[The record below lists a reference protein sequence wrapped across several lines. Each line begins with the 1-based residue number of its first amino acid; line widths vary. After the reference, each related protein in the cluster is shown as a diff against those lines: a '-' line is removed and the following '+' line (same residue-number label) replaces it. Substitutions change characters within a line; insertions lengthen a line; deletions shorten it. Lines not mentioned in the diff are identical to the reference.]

1 MPLETLFSIANLAVL
16 PGWLLVAIAPGWRW
30 SQRYAALLVPLVLA
44 PVYVWLLANNWGP
57 GGFSSLEQVALLFSN
72 RALLL
77 AGWIHYLIFDLFTGS
92 WESRDALAHGIPR
105 WVVTPCL
112 VLTFLLG
119 PVGLAVYLLARAAW
133 RRHLDPFQTRP

>member
-30 SQRYAALLVPLVLA
+30 SQR
-44 PVYVWLLANNWGP
+44 YVWLLANNWGP